1 MQDLT
6 ILEFIALA
14 LIIGGLYL
22 SVCWIL
28 LEFFYFNDD
37 EQD

>member
-14 LIIGGLYL
+14 FIIGGLYL
-22 SVCWIL
+22 SLCWIL
-28 LEFFYFNDD
+28 LEFFYFHD